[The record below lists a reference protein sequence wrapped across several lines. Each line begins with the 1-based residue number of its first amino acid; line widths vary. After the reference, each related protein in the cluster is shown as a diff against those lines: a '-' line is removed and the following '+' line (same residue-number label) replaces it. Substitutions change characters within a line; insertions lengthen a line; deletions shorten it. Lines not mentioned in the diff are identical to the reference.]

1 MTLTVNGPGLLGGSS
16 TAKPSDEALDHTA
29 NDNSES
35 SPLNP
40 MIDDNSAIV
49 FDPIKVHSPPASK
62 SDLIDDKQLI

>member
-1 MTLTVNGPGLLGGSS
+1 MTLTINGPGLLGGSS

-40 MIDDNSAIV
+40 MIDNSAIV
-49 FDPIKVHSPPASK
+49 FDPVKVHSPPESK
-62 SDLIDDKQLI
+62 SNSMDDKQLI